1 MAMPLYS
8 NRNKKIAGSP
18 SFNPNGGKMASG
30 APPLDSPPPQ
40 SPETE
45 SAGGASR
52 PDLVRPLPGKPTDVP
67 TKPGYVPAT
76 KPKRLA
82 GYTMGPNVRM
92 PSNEQIHANIRGQAA
107 KRRQE
112 GVDRKLNQAKMEE
125 EKRKK
130 WLAEYQA
137 ANPPAKPS
145 GPQLPP
151 PLVKQSPVGGRPG
164 PASGPIYGGGPTD
177 PAGGRGTIGPGGR
190 PMGPKPPGGNGG
202 RGTVVKGGPVLSPV
216 DPMPGNGGIFPG
228 GKPPGQ
234 GGPVL
239 GGGIPGQSGQ
249 YGGINPGGGAWPGG
263 SGPTPVP
270 VPKPTGGGGSPLP
283 SGNGGIFPGGKP
295 PGQGGPVIG
304 GGVPGQSGQYGGINP
319 GGGDWP
325 GGSGPVMPP
334 PPQRPPVMPP
344 PPQPV
349 PSQGPGPVPG
359 TSYVPP
365 GAPPQRPPVNPNG
378 QVFPGGY
385 GGPGY
390 PNPVPAP
397 QRPPGGPGGVSNNP
411 NPVPQRPPQGPYRD
425 KEGEDGMGNLTYPM
439 EGGYGG
445 PGPRPMPPMPGVLGG
460 PGGMGE
466 LPQGDEQLPPWM
478 RRGRMGS
485 QFYGAF
491 GGGQP

>member
-8 NRNKKIAGSP
+8 NRNKKVAGSP
-18 SFNPNGGKMASG
+18 SFNPGGGKMASG

-40 SPETE
+40 SSETE

-67 TKPGYVPAT
+67 TKPGYVPAP

-107 KRRQE
+107 KRKQE
-112 GVDRKLNQAKMEE
+112 GIDRKLNQAKMEE

-137 ANPPAKPS
+137 ANPPAKPT
-145 GPQLPP
+145 GPQLP
-151 PLVKQSPVGGRPG
+151 SPVVKPPGGGVGTPGGRPG
-164 PASGPIYGGGPTD
+164 QGIPPIQVTPGGGPS
-177 PAGGRGTIGPGGR
+177 GP
-190 PMGPKPPGGNGG
+190 PMH
-202 RGTVVKGGPVLSPV
+202 T
-216 DPMPGNGGIFPG
+216 MPGNGGIFPG

-234 GGPVL
+234 GPVI
-239 GGGIPGQSGQ
+239 GGGVPGQSGQ
-249 YGGINPGGGAWPGG
+249 HGGINPGGGAWPGG
-263 SGPTPVP
+263 
-270 VPKPTGGGGSPLP
+270 PK
-283 SGNGGIFPGGKP
+283 
-295 PGQGGPVIG
+295 
-304 GGVPGQSGQYGGINP
+304 
-319 GGGDWP
+319 
-325 GGSGPVMPP
+325 
-334 PPQRPPVMPP
+334 PPVMPP
-344 PPQPV
+344 PPQPA

-397 QRPPGGPGGVSNNP
+397 QRPPGGPGGPPVMPPPPQPGAPGGVSG
-411 NPVPQRPPQGPYRD
+411 PVPQRPPQGPPPPPAPYDYGADDRE
-425 KEGEDGMGNLTYPM
+425 KGGEDGLGMDTRLMPPKAPQGNGGPY
-439 EGGYGG
+439 GGYVPQRGPQGGWNPGSGG
-445 PGPRPMPPMPGVLGG
+445 PGPRPMPPQPGVLGG

-491 GGGQP
+491 GGGQGGQP